1 MKTQEGQK
9 RKESITPCRKGFCT
23 IIGYLSDS
31 DEGTNPELPREH
43 MDKSVLDT
51 QFQWEFQTR
60 Q

>member
-23 IIGYLSDS
+23 IIDYLSDS

-51 QFQWEFQTR
+51 QFQ
-60 Q
+60 